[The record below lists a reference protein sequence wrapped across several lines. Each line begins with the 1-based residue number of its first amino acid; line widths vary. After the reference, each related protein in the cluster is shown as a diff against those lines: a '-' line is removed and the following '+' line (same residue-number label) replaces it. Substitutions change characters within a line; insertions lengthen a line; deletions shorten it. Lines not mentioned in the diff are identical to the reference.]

1 MVAFSRIVNP
11 KHKVRLDKYLC
22 SAGLGIS
29 RSQIQKLIEANKVLV
44 NSQSVKSH
52 ASLARGDKVE
62 VNYEKPEK
70 FKIVPESI
78 ELDIVYEDEDVI
90 VVNKAAGMVTHP
102 APGHSQGTLVN
113 ALLHHCDLG
122 GDVSRETTRPGVLH
136 RLDKDTSGLLV
147 LAKSDQ
153 ALVKLARQV
162 EAHTMGRRYV
172 AFVWGRMGM
181 QEGTID
187 APIGRHTLER
197 KRMAVT
203 PLRSRDAITC
213 FKVAREFEYLTQLD
227 VELKTGRTHQIRV
240 HLAHL
245 SHSVVGDA
253 DYGGRRKLPEV
264 PGEVFDKLMR
274 IMRRQALHARE
285 LSFVHPI
292 TTEQMAFS
300 SSLPADMQELL
311 DYVDAV

>member
-1 MVAFSRIVNP
+1 MVTFSRVVNP

-29 RSQIQKLIEANKVLV
+29 RSQIQKLIEDNKVLV

-52 ASLARGDKVE
+52 ASLIRGDKVE
-62 VNYEKPEK
+62 VNYEKPTK
-70 FKIVPESI
+70 FEIVPESI
-78 ELDIVYEDEDVI
+78 ELDIAYEDDDII

-122 GDVSRETTRPGVLH
+122 RTVSRDSTRPGVLH

-147 LAKSDQ
+147 LAKSDM

-162 EAHTMGRRYV
+162 EEHKMGRKYV
-172 AFVWGRMGM
+172 AFVWGRMGL
-181 QEGTID
+181 QEGIID

-203 PLRSRDAITC
+203 PLRSRSAVTC
-213 FKVAREFEYLTQLD
+213 FKVAREFKCLTQLD

-245 SHSVVGDA
+245 NHSVVGDT
-253 DYGGRRKLPEV
+253 DYGGRTRLPEV
-264 PGEVFDKLMR
+264 AREVFDRSMQ
-274 IMRRQALHARE
+274 IMRRQALHAAE

-292 TTEQMAFS
+292 TTKQVKFS
-300 SSLPADMQELL
+300 SPLPADMQELL
-311 DYVDAV
+311 DYLNAI